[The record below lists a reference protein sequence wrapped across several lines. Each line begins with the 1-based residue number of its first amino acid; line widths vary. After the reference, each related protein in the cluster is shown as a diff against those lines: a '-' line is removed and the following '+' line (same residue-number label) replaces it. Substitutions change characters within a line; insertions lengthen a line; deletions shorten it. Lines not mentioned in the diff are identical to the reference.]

1 MSVNLYV
8 VKLKPINIFNLP
20 LALLHEALGDQVYN
34 PCKCRVDDQGN
45 IQIDIG
51 KFALAHSTDPV
62 NNFRNIN
69 WEESLAS
76 LTASV
81 DLAKAQNKVVIF
93 GTYRQDQIDFLK
105 QYFNDSITTIGVEY
119 YESMYANLL
128 TMFAKKHIEL
138 MATGKVVASKVDSE
152 VLSNN
157 SNSDAIAY
165 YTNAFDHQ
173 GLIPRTE
180 TDRCDLIIPLDDYY
194 NILAMQQH
202 IQRLDILFNAT
213 TIEFYN
219 QWLEKNKV
227 I

>member
-1 MSVNLYV
+1 
-8 VKLKPINIFNLP
+8 
-20 LALLHEALGDQVYN
+20 
-34 PCKCRVDDQGN
+34 
-45 IQIDIG
+45 
-51 KFALAHSTDPV
+51 
-62 NNFRNIN
+62 
-69 WEESLAS
+69 
-76 LTASV
+76 
-81 DLAKAQNKVVIF
+81 
-93 GTYRQDQIDFLK
+93 
-105 QYFNDSITTIGVEY
+105 
-119 YESMYANLL
+119 MYANLL

-165 YTNAFDHQ
+165 YTNAFDHH